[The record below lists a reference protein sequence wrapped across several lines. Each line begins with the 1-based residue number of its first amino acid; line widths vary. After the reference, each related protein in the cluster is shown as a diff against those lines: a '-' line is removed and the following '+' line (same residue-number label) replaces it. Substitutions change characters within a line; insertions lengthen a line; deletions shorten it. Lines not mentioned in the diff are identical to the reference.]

1 MYSFD
6 TKMYQRTDAKI
17 TNRSHNG
24 KSLREIYL
32 ANIEMAFKDSD
43 SQGLEEILY
52 EKRKLY
58 SKTNLQWVQ
67 MVLPIATN

>member
-1 MYSFD
+1 
-6 TKMYQRTDAKI
+6 MYQRTDAKI